1 MESVVKS
8 SKFIFELLTLS
19 NQMLLK
25 KYFAPLCT
33 ARKEIQKL
41 ESAKLKKNI
50 ANLAKFGY

>member
-8 SKFIFELLTLS
+8 SKFIFKFSTLRD
-19 NQMLLK
+19 QMLRK

-50 ANLAKFGY
+50 ANLAKFGH

>member
-8 SKFIFELLTLS
+8 SKFISELLTLS

-50 ANLAKFGY
+50 ANLAKFGH